1 LSEPKGSVRH
11 EQIDDVLSFILI
23 RKLVTPVSRTK
34 AYKLG
39 LVDGLGRV
47 IKEPET
53 TVEKKALTTHDR
65 LIFKLRRMLGSR
77 ISELNN
83 FLYIQTI
90 GSDYYSNLVL
100 KGGIE
105 QRTAIKRLKR
115 DIPLKLNSTEHDLD
129 DVDYLLDDMDYIL
142 GLLEEGKLDLKEN
155 NNEE

>member
-1 LSEPKGSVRH
+1 MSGPKGSVKH

-23 RKLVTPVSRTK
+23 RKLVTPVTKTK

-53 TVEKKALTTHDR
+53 TAEKKALTTHDR
-65 LIFKLRRMLGSR
+65 LIFKLRRMLGSK
-77 ISELNN
+77 ISQLNN

-90 GSDYYSNLVL
+90 TSDYYSNLVL

-105 QRTAIKRLKR
+105 QRSIVKRLKK
-115 DIPLKLNSTEHDLD
+115 DVQLNSTEHDLD
-129 DVDYLLDDMDYIL
+129 DIDYLLDDMDYIL